1 MKYADFSLN
10 FETVC
15 YVLTRDY
22 NVYMDIQQCIYFKIH
37 AAFEREGIEFAYP
50 TQTLHMVG
58 RDGTPADE
66 PA

>member
-1 MKYADFSLN
+1 MKYADLSLN

-37 AAFEREGIEFAYP
+37 AAFERERIEFAYW

-58 RDGTPADE
+58 GDATPAE
-66 PA
+66 QLA